1 MLDWSNTRFIV
12 TGCNGFVG
20 NALFEYLALYC
31 PVLGFSTRNPS
42 NASNVINLS
51 SVLQGTE
58 NSMLSHFAPT
68 HLIHCAGVA
77 HRGVSARSRAQREYL
92 YEINVGL
99 VRKIALLAELLGVKR
114 FTYVSTVGVH
124 ASNSTTI
131 NPITES
137 SPIRPHNL
145 YALSKYEA
153 ECALVDIF
161 SRSSCSLTIL
171 RPALVYGPGAPGN
184 IRSLT
189 RAIDMGLPLPVS
201 GTNNSRSFVY
211 IGNLVRF
218 LSYYSLCSGT
228 ANKAY
233 VVSDCETIS
242 TEAFVSRISLLRG
255 RDPRLF
261 CLPKPLSSFVKS
273 MPLIGH
279 SYSQL
284 VDSFVV
290 DSSLLRADLHLS
302 QPFTQEYG
310 MVKTFCSH

>member
-1 MLDWSNTRFIV
+1 
-12 TGCNGFVG
+12 
-20 NALFEYLALYC
+20 
-31 PVLGFSTRNPS
+31 
-42 NASNVINLS
+42 
-51 SVLQGTE
+51 LQGTE

-77 HRGVSARSRAQREYL
+77 HRRVSARSRAQREYL
-92 YEINVGL
+92 YEINVCL
-99 VRKIALLAELLGVKR
+99 VRKIALLADLIGVKR

-124 ASNSTTI
+124 GSHSTTI
-131 NPITES
+131 NPITET

-145 YALSKYEA
+145 YSFSKYEA
-153 ECALVDIF
+153 ECALVDIL

-189 RAIDMGLPLPVS
+189 RAIDMGLPLPLRAIY
-201 GTNNSRSFVY
+201 NSRSLVY

-218 LSYYSLCSGT
+218 ISYSSLGSAT
-228 ANKAY
+228 ADKAY

-242 TEAFVSRISLLRG
+242 TEALVSRIALLRG

-261 CLPKPLSSFVKS
+261 CLPKPLSSFVKL
-273 MPLIGH
+273 MPLVGY

-284 VDSFVV
+284 VDSLVV

-310 MVKTFCSH
+310 LVKTFCSL